1 MERQRMGILVC
12 FFEASSVPVVAMVAN
27 LSDSQADKTA
37 VYSSKNILQLK
48 LLLACLKPLFVSGSC
63 SNSELIS
70 ESMNLLHILKGS
82 LEGGASQSQKPNLMG
97 FSIYI

>member
-37 VYSSKNILQLK
+37 VDYRGLVP
-48 LLLACLKPLFVSGSC
+48 CLSR
-63 SNSELIS
+63 
-70 ESMNLLHILKGS
+70 NL
-82 LEGGASQSQKPNLMG
+82 P
-97 FSIYI
+97 